1 MQAMQSRRPTPA
13 ARRILLA
20 APFLLAT
27 LLGCD
32 GDKAVGPHPSFSGA
46 GNGPNGK
53 NATVR
58 ITPANDTL
66 DALNDAVQLSAN
78 VPVAWTSLTPSVT
91 TVDPTGR
98 VLAVGPGLGLIEALA
113 NRKADTARVLVRQ
126 ILRAVQVTP
135 DSISVGLGPLFTA
148 TLTAVPA
155 DANGYPI
162 SGLPVT
168 WTSDATAVA
177 TVLDGVVTGVAVG
190 TTTVRATTAGVTGTA
205 KVVVEDIPMPYP

>member
-1 MQAMQSRRPTPA
+1 M
-13 ARRILLA
+13 
-20 APFLLAT
+20 
-27 LLGCD
+27 
-32 GDKAVGPHPSFSGA
+32 
-46 GNGPNGK
+46 
-53 NATVR
+53 
-58 ITPANDTL
+58 
-66 DALNDAVQLSAN
+66 DA
-78 VPVAWTSLTPSVT
+78 
-91 TVDPTGR
+91 TGR

-113 NRKADTARVLVRQ
+113 NRKADTAQILVRQ
-126 ILRAVQVTP
+126 VLKSVQVTP
-135 DSISVGLGPLFTA
+135 DSILLGLQQVA